1 MRRKLAL
8 MSAAT
13 VLAATGV
20 FAVAHQA
27 FAAAGCSAK
36 YTIVGQWAG
45 GFQAQVDVTNLGDA
59 ITSWN
64 VGWDFGNS
72 SQTISQIWNA
82 TKTQSAL
89 HVTATNMNYNGAV
102 ATNGTISFGFLGTWS
117 GSNPAGANFT
127 LNNTACTGNTG
138 GGGSP
143 SPSTSP
149 SSSPSPNAPTVA
161 LTSPSAGSTF
171 TAPATVS
178 LAATASTPSGTIS
191 KVDFFNGSTLLG
203 TDTSS
208 PYTFNWTN
216 VGAGSYSLTARAT
229 NSAGLATT
237 STLVQISVTT
247 GGGGGT
253 HVDNPFVGARGYV
266 HPDRANQA
274 RADGGAAIANVST
287 GIWLD
292 RIAAING

>member
-13 VLAATGV
+13 IVAATGAV
-20 FAVAHQA
+20 AVAHQA
-27 FAAAGCSAK
+27 FAATGCSAK
-36 YTIVGQWAG
+36 YTIVNQWAG

-59 ITSWN
+59 VTRWN

-72 SQTISQIWNA
+72 SQTITQIWNA
-82 TKTQSAL
+82 NKTQSAL
-89 HVTATNMNYNGAV
+89 HVTATNLSYNGNV
-102 ATNGTISFGFLGTWS
+102 ATNGTISFGFLGNWT

-138 GGGSP
+138 GGSP
-143 SPSTSP
+143 SPSISP
-149 SSSPSPNAPTVA
+149 SSSSSPNAPSVA
-161 LTSPSAGSTF
+161 LTSPSASSTF
-171 TAPATVS
+171 TAPATVN
-178 LAATASTPSGTIS
+178 LAATASTASGTIS

-208 PYTFNWTN
+208 PYSFTWSN

-229 NSAGLATT
+229 NSGGLATT
-237 STLVQISVTT
+237 STAVPISVTT

-266 HPDRANQA
+266 NPDWANQA
-274 RADGGAAIANVST
+274 RADGGSA
-287 GIWLD
+287 
-292 RIAAING
+292 